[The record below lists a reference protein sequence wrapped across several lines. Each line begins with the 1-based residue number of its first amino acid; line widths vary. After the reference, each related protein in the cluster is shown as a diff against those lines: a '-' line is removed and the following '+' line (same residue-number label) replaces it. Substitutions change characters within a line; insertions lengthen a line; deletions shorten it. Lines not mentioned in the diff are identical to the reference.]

1 MPRADIETTT
11 DPFEQSRCR
20 GALETAGRT
29 SRVGADMIRLIDAV
43 DAMEQRLRAEG
54 YGSDRIMGPLRDGV
68 SDTWDLIDSALA
80 RGDA

>member
-1 MPRADIETTT
+1 
-11 DPFEQSRCR
+11 
-20 GALETAGRT
+20 
-29 SRVGADMIRLIDAV
+29 MIRLIDAV